1 MFIKIKQFV
10 DKVLSFN
17 LGTLFKSEINNKFDT
32 AINDSSLMKINKTN
46 NTNNIIQQNFNIS
59 ILQNTNV
66 DDSIKNA
73 LSLGNKNAQLTSE
86 NLEKLFKDNNI
97 STEHIQTKLSNPE
110 FLYTIAKANEIA
122 YLTSDADKRKVL
134 SKLIYNKIITEDD
147 MDSITL
153 SQSITVMK
161 NLTIKHLKLNALLY
175 IVKSLYLDH
184 FNSLKEFIDF
194 YNKYLS
200 KLTDI
205 VSDTEI
211 AKNKVA
217 DIGTAIIGNGC
228 AVAYTFGDE
237 FIEFLDKDVKKHI
250 EELLKKE
257 NLSEE
262 EMKQRSIIEKLN
274 KIWGRSGLTS
284 ASPTLVGKCLAKTY
298 LQDILNLDVEI

>member
-1 MFIKIKQFV
+1 MMLGIKKLIS
-10 DKVLSFN
+10 L
-17 LGTLFKSEINNKFDT
+17 LFGKGIEVNNKVADS
-32 AINDSSLMKINKTN
+32 INDSSLVKINKTD
-46 NTNNIIQQNFNIS
+46 NTNNVIHQNYNIS
-59 ILQNTNV
+59 IFSGLNV
-66 DDSIKNA
+66 EDTIKNA
-73 LSLGNKNAQLTSE
+73 MFLGNKNAQLVSE
-86 NLEKLFKDNNI
+86 DLEKLFKDNNI

-122 YLTSDADKRKVL
+122 YLTTDADKRKVL
-134 SKLIYNKIITEDD
+134 SRLIYDKLTKEDD
-147 MDSITL
+147 IDSNTL

-175 IVKSLYLDH
+175 IVTSLYLDH
-184 FNSLKEFIDF
+184 FNSLDEFIDF

-228 AVAYTFGDE
+228 AVAYTWGSRFTD
-237 FIEFLDKDVKKHI
+237 FFNKNIKKYI
-250 EELLKKE
+250 EELCKKE
-257 NLSEE
+257 DLSEKE
-262 EMKQRSIIEKLN
+262 KEQRNIIEKLN
-274 KIWGRSGLTS
+274 KIWDRAGLTS
-284 ASPTLVGKCLAKTY
+284 AAQTAVGRCLAKTY